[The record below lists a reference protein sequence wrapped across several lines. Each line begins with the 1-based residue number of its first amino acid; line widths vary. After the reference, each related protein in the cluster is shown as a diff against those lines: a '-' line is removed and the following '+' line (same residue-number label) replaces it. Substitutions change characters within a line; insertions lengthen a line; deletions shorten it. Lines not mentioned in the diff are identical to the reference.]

1 MDPMLKT
8 VLITGIVELLAV
20 PVVVFL
26 VKRAIAKRLDR
37 FDEKREEARI
47 ERAEN
52 ERKKIE
58 QREAER
64 GIVLAIART
73 MLLDNYEKCMEK
85 GYYTVE
91 EREVYSKLY
100 KNYKNDSGNGVIDA
114 IAARIRELPMEP
126 PKHHH
131 DDDEEL

>member
-1 MDPMLKT
+1 MLKT

-52 ERKKIE
+52 ERRKIE

-64 GIVLAIART
+64 DIILAIART
-73 MLLDNYEKCMEK
+73 MLLNNWERCIEK
-85 GYYTVE
+85 GFYTVE
-91 EREVYSKLY
+91 EREVYHKLWVSY
-100 KNYKNDSGNGVIDA
+100 TRDGGNGIIEE
-114 IAARIRELPMEP
+114 IAPRIRALPMEP

-131 DDDEEL
+131 EEHEEF

>member
-1 MDPMLKT
+1 MDQAMT
-8 VLITGIVELLAV
+8 QVVIAGVIELLAL
-20 PVVVFL
+20 PILIFVV
-26 VKRAIAKRLDR
+26 KHAIGKRLDD
-37 FDEKREEARI
+37 FDEKREEARA

-52 ERKKIE
+52 ERRKIE

-73 MLLDNYEKCMEK
+73 MLLDNYEKCMDK

-100 KNYKNDSGNGVIDA
+100 ENYANDGGNGIIEA
-114 IAARIRELPMEP
+114 IAPRIRALPMEP
-126 PKHHH
+126 PKH
-131 DDDEEL
+131 DEERLYE

>member
-26 VKRAIAKRLDR
+26 VKRAISKRLDR
-37 FDEKREEARI
+37 FDERREEARI

-52 ERKKIE
+52 ERRKIE
-58 QREAER
+58 QREAEH
-64 GIVLAIART
+64 GIVLAMART
-73 MLLDNYEKCMEK
+73 MLLNNYEKCMAK

-91 EREVYSKLY
+91 EREVYSVLY
-100 KNYKNDSGNGVIDA
+100 QNYKNDNGNGVIDA
-114 IAARIRELPMEP
+114 IAERIRALPMEP
-126 PKHHH
+126 PKKH
-131 DDDEEL
+131 D